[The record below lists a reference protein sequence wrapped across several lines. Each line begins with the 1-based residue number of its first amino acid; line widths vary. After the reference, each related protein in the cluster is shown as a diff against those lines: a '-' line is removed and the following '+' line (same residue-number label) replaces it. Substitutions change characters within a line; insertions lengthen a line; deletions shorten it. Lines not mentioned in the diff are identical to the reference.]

1 MRTRIIAVVCLFLS
15 VSVAHAQN
23 SAKSAFKQY
32 KKGNLEKANQLL
44 DEIESKG
51 EQALPYYYVKTLC
64 VLESAATPEDYKR
77 ALYFILK
84 SDPRSIIDPKES
96 KSLNKIYELNGESYE
111 ELLSSFYR
119 QVFLAYKSWNT
130 AELWLDHNAVFAYST
145 QRDSAFLYEANSV
158 FAEIKPTIEEYGTFY
173 STYLNGKYTKEIALE
188 AYRQRVN
195 LEFLRA
201 DENGDSELLFDFAYR
216 YQKESQ
222 FKPLVER
229 ASAKAVNN
237 DEDSKRLLK
246 FANSF
251 NSMGFNSVV
260 SDAYLKAFNID
271 YSVLELEVDSGTLS
285 IQAVKEFTLNY
296 ANQTEACEAIRN
308 DLDSLTLLRLTTNFD
323 TDIYAAYT
331 SNFPSSKNR
340 GSLDSLLN
348 TRIYRMMM
356 GDDLKTAQE
365 LHERFNRPE
374 SSYGYDVIQGLI
386 NNQTLSYFPALNE
399 YDSYSFMRIDHK
411 SLSSDVNEFKAEVI
425 LRDGYSLFR
434 FKDSEG
440 WGVVQINKN
449 GKVKVLFRC
458 DEVIVLT
465 SNLYLTKSGDTYS
478 VIATNGEVLA
488 TSDNTP
494 IQILPTGNILVSG
507 SKSTIID
514 PWDKSKVEIDYWV
527 STLTFPGSYASSD
540 YFLSAH
546 SGTRSNDILALY
558 NMAGEKVI
566 SGRKLEFERAIGT
579 AQNLVVDG
587 KRYVLHEDSI
597 FKNPVNKYLIFYQD
611 EQNMIYASRDES
623 YSGGTMTIIKDNT
636 KETLVARWSSL
647 YDDVVGFNTDDG
659 VQIYALNSLT
669 KIPLASIENY
679 RVVNGDVL
687 AQSEFGFVSLYKQGP
702 SGWYSPVTLN
712 TANGLYYED
721 EYYGEESDDPYYEDI
736 EYDPFFISNDNNYF
750 KSAHG
755 LKFDISKF
763 ETPSVYPVRIND
775 FMEYVNDQGK
785 LIGPNYFRSASDFN
799 APYTQASDS
808 KYESIIINSSGDDK
822 VKGHLNQWVSSN
834 EFIYSEGNKSYK
846 YDVRTK
852 LSNEICSDCSVLQKI
867 EEDLYEIKVDG
878 RIAYLQTGGSGKFF
892 GAYMSSEDHTIR
904 AHLSKLYDYWWEDSY
919 RNHYEYMN
927 HLDEIKVYKEAN
939 KYILAKV
946 KLKLAL
952 ALDKDKIPEAVSEL
966 ENFDQEYFSDD
977 ERAEIYNSVA
987 SRFYNSDDYQNA
999 ILYYG
1004 LLSTIKPEEFNGSYA
1019 YRVAECY
1026 AGIYDYENA
1035 EKYYIAWGGT
1045 LDEPRHYSQIANMYK
1060 DAGYS
1065 SKAIEYYKKYAA
1077 IGDYERA
1084 YAMDNVGHLYFD
1096 DGNYSYAASSWKQC
1110 IRYYQKEGNDYMLG
1124 QLYYNIATSYA
1135 NNDMTSAACKYYSL
1149 ASDYGHELP
1158 YWYNYNCNS
1167 RY

>member
-1 MRTRIIAVVCLFLS
+1 M
-15 VSVAHAQN
+15 SVAHAQK

-44 DEIESKG
+44 VEIESKG

-64 VLESAATPEDYKR
+64 VLESAVTPEDYKR
-77 ALYFILK
+77 ALHFILK

-96 KSLNKIYELNGESYE
+96 KSLNKIYELNGESYD
-111 ELLSSFYR
+111 ELLSNFYR
-119 QVFLAYKSWNT
+119 KVFLAYKSWNT
-130 AELWLDHNAVFAYST
+130 AELWLDHNAVFAFST
-145 QRDSAFLYEANSV
+145 ERDSAFLYEAKIV
-158 FAEIKPTIEEYGTFY
+158 YDEIDPTIEEYGTFY
-173 STYLNGKYTKEIALE
+173 TTYLNGKYTEEIALE

-195 LEFLRA
+195 LEFLKV
-201 DENGDSELLFDFAYR
+201 DKNGDPELLFDFAYR

-229 ASAKAVNN
+229 ACAKAVNN

-285 IQAVKEFTLNY
+285 IQSVKEFTLNY
-296 ANQTEACEAIRN
+296 SNQTEACEAIRN

-348 TRIYRMMM
+348 TRIYRIMM

-386 NNQTLSYFPALNE
+386 NNQTLSYIPALNE

-440 WGVVQINKN
+440 WGVVQINEN
-449 GKVKVLFRC
+449 GKIKVLFRC
-458 DEVIVLT
+458 DEVSVLT
-465 SNLYLTKSGDTYS
+465 SNLYLSKSDDTYS

-488 TSDNTP
+488 TSDNIP
-494 IQILPTGNILVSG
+494 IQILPTGNFLVPG

-514 PWDKSKVEIDYWV
+514 PWDKSKVEIDYLV

-540 YFLSAH
+540 HFLSAH

-566 SGRKLEFERAIGT
+566 SGRKLGFERAIGT
-579 AQNLVVDG
+579 VQNLLVDG

-636 KETLVARWSSL
+636 KETLVARRSSNWG
-647 YDDVVGFNTDDG
+647 DVVEFDTDDG

-687 AQSEFGFVSLYKQGP
+687 AQSEFGFVSLYKQTP
-702 SGWYSPVTLN
+702 NGWSSPITLS
-712 TANGLYYED
+712 TANGFYLEDLAEEEADYYDYEGH
-721 EYYGEESDDPYYEDI
+721 EYEV
-736 EYDPFFISNDNNYF
+736 DPFSTSAYIDFSYYKTADGLNFDNSN
-750 KSAHG
+750 
-755 LKFDISKF
+755 F

-785 LIGPNYFRSASDFN
+785 LIGPNYFRSASNFD

-808 KYESIIINSSGDDK
+808 KYESIIINSYGDDK
-822 VKGHLNQWVSSN
+822 VKGLLKQWVSSN
-834 EFIYSEGNKSYK
+834 EFIYSEGNKFYE
-846 YDVRTK
+846 YDIRTK
-852 LSNEICSDCSVLQKI
+852 YSKEICSDCSVLQKI
-867 EEDLYEIKVDG
+867 QKDLYEIKVDG

-892 GAYMSSEDHTIR
+892 GAYMSSEDHTLR
-904 AHLSKLYDYWWEDSY
+904 VHLSKLNDYWWGDSY

-946 KLKLAL
+946 KLKLAIG
-952 ALDKDKIPEAVSEL
+952 LDKDQIPAAVGEL
-966 ENFDQEYFSDD
+966 ENFDQVYFTD
-977 ERAEIYNSVA
+977 EERGQIYLSVA
-987 SRFYNSDDYQNA
+987 SSFYYSDDYQNA

-1004 LLSTIKPEEFNGSYA
+1004 LLSTVMPQELYSIHA
-1019 YRVAECY
+1019 YDVAVCY

-1035 EKYYIAWGGT
+1035 EKYYTVWGGT
-1045 LDEPRHYSQIANMYK
+1045 LDEPAHYTTIAGMYK

-1065 SKAIEYYKKYAA
+1065 AKAIEYYKKYAA
-1077 IGDYERA
+1077 IGEYERA
-1084 YAMDNVGHLYFD
+1084 YAMNNVGHIYFD
-1096 DGNYSYAASSWKQC
+1096 QGNYSYAASSWKQC
-1110 IRYYQKEGNDYMLG
+1110 IRYHQKQGNDYMLG
-1124 QLYYNIATSYA
+1124 QLYYNIAASYQ
-1135 NNDMTSAACKYYSL
+1135 NNKMTSSACKYYSL
-1149 ASDYGHELP
+1149 ASDYGQSLP

-1167 RY
+1167 SY

>member
-1 MRTRIIAVVCLFLS
+1 MLTRILTVVCLFLS
-15 VSVAHAQN
+15 ISVAHAQN
-23 SAKSAFKQY
+23 SAKSAYKQY
-32 KKGNLEKANQLL
+32 KKGNLEKANKLL

-64 VLESAATPEDYKR
+64 VMESAATPEDYKR
-77 ALYFILK
+77 ALHFILK

-96 KSLNKIYELNGESYE
+96 KSLNKIYELNGESYD
-111 ELLSSFYR
+111 ELLSNFYR

-130 AELWLDHNAVFAYST
+130 AELWLDHNAVFAFST
-145 QRDSAFLYEANSV
+145 ERDSAFLYEAKTV
-158 FAEIKPTIEEYGTFY
+158 YDEIDATIEEYGTFY
-173 STYLNGKYTKEIALE
+173 TTYLNGKYTEEIALE

-195 LEFLRA
+195 LEFLKA
-201 DENGDSELLFDFAYR
+201 DENGDPELLFDFAYR

-251 NSMGFNSVV
+251 NSMGFDSMV

-308 DLDSLTLLRLTTNFD
+308 DLDSLTFLRLTTNFD

-348 TRIYRMMM
+348 TSIYRIMM
-356 GDDLKTAQE
+356 GDDLNTAQE
-365 LHERFNRPE
+365 LHERFHRPE

-386 NNQTLSYFPALNE
+386 NNQTLSYIPALNE

-440 WGVVQINKN
+440 WGVVQINEN

-458 DEVIVLT
+458 DEVSVLT

-494 IQILPTGNILVSG
+494 IQILPTGNILVPG

-527 STLTFPGSYASSD
+527 STFTFPGSYASSD

-579 AQNLVVDG
+579 VQNLLVDG

-611 EQNMIYASRDES
+611 EENMIYASRDES
-623 YSGGTMTIIKDNT
+623 YNGGTMTIIKDNT

-647 YDDVVGFNTDDG
+647 HNDVIGFQTDNG
-659 VQIYALNSLT
+659 VQIYGLNSLT

-679 RVVNGDVL
+679 KVVNGDVL

-712 TANGLYYED
+712 TANGLYYEE
-721 EYYGEESDDPYYEDI
+721 EYYGELSDDPYYTEGG
-736 EYDPFFISNDNNYF
+736 DPFYISNDNNYYETAKGLSFNKANF
-750 KSAHG
+750 K
-755 LKFDISKF
+755 
-763 ETPSVYPVRIND
+763 TPSVYPVLIND

-822 VKGHLNQWVSSN
+822 VKGYLEQWVSSN

-867 EEDLYEIKVDG
+867 QEDLYEIKVDG
-878 RIAYLQTGGSGKFF
+878 NITYLQTGGSGKFF
-892 GAYMSSEDHTIR
+892 GTYLSSEDHTIR

-1004 LLSTIKPEEFNGSYA
+1004 LLSTINPEEFNSSYA
-1019 YRVAECY
+1019 YQVAECY

-1045 LDEPRHYSQIANMYK
+1045 LDEPAHYTTIAGMYK

-1077 IGDYERA
+1077 IGESERA

-1096 DGNYSYAASSWKQC
+1096 EGNYSYAASSWKQC
-1110 IRYYQKEGNDYMLG
+1110 IRYYQKQDNDYMLG
-1124 QLYYNIATSYA
+1124 LLYYNIAASYQ
-1135 NNDMTSAACKYYSL
+1135 NNNMSSSACKYYSL
-1149 ASDYGHELP
+1149 ASNYGRSVP

-1167 RY
+1167 SY